1 MKLENNLRNTSL
13 RKNVKSEMEWKIR
26 NWVVGM
32 RGDLQAE
39 NTAFMREGLGIVGK
53 LHKGHCNWGFGSWKA
68 EQGAD

>member
-26 NWVVGM
+26 NWVEM
-32 RGDLQAE
+32 RGGLQAE
-39 NTAFMREGLGIVGK
+39 NIAFMRERLGVLGK
-53 LHKGHCNWGFGSWKA
+53 LHKSHCNWGFGSWKA